1 MVFLH
6 RLLAHDFKHL
16 DVDITFP
23 NGILAIS
30 GPNESGK
37 SSIIEALLYAFF
49 GRTHKAPRGEKDRLI
64 NYDAE
69 SMVVQLEFEIEG
81 KTFRITRKTH
91 KKRPSEATLHEI
103 QPNGTTR
110 RLATS
115 VTQVNT
121 ELTELIGGIDL
132 SDMLASN
139 VVLQKDLD
147 RLTKLQK
154 MERRHVINAMMG
166 RECFT
171 RAVDRLA
178 NEIRPLRNE
187 RLPQVKEVLQ
197 QLHQQKDRYQE
208 NKQELETK
216 QQTRK
221 RIEADLK
228 TVSQTYTQTEKRY
241 TAIKAY
247 KEIKDEQ
254 DRLKREYEHKLELKG
269 QQEKEISRLD
279 KLKKRKAQLLAQK
292 KRFLTLDDDLS
303 AFDTLRSTADKLES
317 VMHEQTAITTT
328 ISHLESQLGDLEPL
342 ENVEAEYEQVQAQRI
357 AVEASQRKALSPL
370 LYIPSIGLFAA
381 SIGAILFNPLVGLI
395 LLVCSI
401 PFILYLFKTYLTY
414 HRIKPKLEELRHR
427 EQELSKHQ
435 IQWQSQTALSNQLR
449 EQITQR
455 DTLRAQISTLS
466 DAISSL
472 LPSLSADLSQTH
484 PLPDDYSHQEL
495 LNYLKGI
502 ERALQEN
509 SAQRGTLEG
518 ELQSIDAQLADISQL
533 ERSLKQIAKDIN
545 SITESITKIALP
557 ALPSDVPTY
566 SEAIFHELDQKVRD
580 LAEQKTRLQTE
591 RKTTG
596 ERIDELIAI
605 LERDKD
611 LVEKFEKKQE
621 EVTQLEETIAV
632 GQLTIEMLREVAER
646 GREQVRPRV
655 VNVMG
660 RLLAAITNGKYRFPK
675 LSEDYSLKV
684 YSSFAGEFVSADL
697 FSGGTED
704 QFLLALRLGF
714 AIALLP
720 HGRGTVPQ
728 FLLLDEPFA
737 GSDTERRDNII
748 RLLHDELSKTF
759 QQIIVVSHQRVVLQ
773 ASEHQIRMIN
783 GRVISSE

>member
-1 MVFLH
+1 MVYLH
-6 RLLAHDFKHL
+6 RLIANNFKHL

-49 GRTHKAPRGEKDRLI
+49 GRTHKAPRGEKERLI

-69 SMVVQLEFEIEG
+69 SMVVQLEFEVEG
-81 KTFRITRKTH
+81 KIFRITRKTH

-103 QPNGTTR
+103 QPDGSTHRHAIN
-110 RLATS
+110 
-115 VTQVNT
+115 VTNVNAAIS
-121 ELTELIGGIDL
+121 ELIGDIDL
-132 SDMLASN
+132 SDVLASN

-178 NEIRPLRNE
+178 NDIRPLRNE
-187 RLPQVKEVLQ
+187 RLPQIKEVLL
-197 QLHQQKDRYQE
+197 QLQQQKDRYQE

-216 QQTRK
+216 QKTRK
-221 RIEADLK
+221 RIETELK
-228 TVSQTYTQTEKRY
+228 TISQTYAQTEKRY

-254 DRLKREYEHKLELKG
+254 DRLKREYEHKQELKS
-269 QQEKEISRLD
+269 QQEKEISRLG
-279 KLKKRKAQLLAQK
+279 KLRKRKAQLLAQK
-292 KRFLTLDDDLS
+292 KRFLTLDDDL
-303 AFDTLRSTADKLES
+303 AVFDELRTAADSLES
-317 VMHEQTAITTT
+317 SLHEQSARTAT
-328 ISHLESQLGDLEPL
+328 ISRLELQIGELEPS
-342 ENVEAEYEQVQAQRI
+342 EDVEAEYEQVQAQRI
-357 AVEASQRKALSPL
+357 AAEASQQKVMSPL
-370 LYIPSIGLFAA
+370 LYIPSIGFFAA
-381 SIGAILFNPLVGLI
+381 SVGAILFNTLVGLI
-395 LLVCSI
+395 LLACSI
-401 PFILYLFKTYLTY
+401 PFILYLIRTYLTY
-414 HRIKPKLEELRHR
+414 HRAKPKLEELRHR
-427 EQELSKHQ
+427 EQELSEIR
-435 IQWQSQTALSNQLR
+435 IQQQSQTFLSNQLQ
-449 EQITQR
+449 EESTHR
-455 DTLRAQISTLS
+455 DALGAQISKLS
-466 DAISSL
+466 DTISSL
-472 LPSLSADLSQTH
+472 LPSLSADLTSSQ
-484 PLPDDYSHQEL
+484 PLPPDPSHL
-495 LNYLKGI
+495 DFINHLKGI
-502 ERALQEN
+502 EQKLQEDN
-509 SAQRGTLEG
+509 AQRGTLED
-518 ELQSIDAQLADISQL
+518 ELQLIETQLTDLSQL
-533 ERSLKQIAKDIN
+533 EQDLQHLAKDIS
-545 SITESITKIALP
+545 SISKLIAKIELP
-557 ALPSDVPTY
+557 ALPADVPKY
-566 SEAIFHELDQKVRD
+566 SETIFEELDKKVRD
-580 LAEQKTRLQTE
+580 LAENKASLQTE
-591 RKTTG
+591 RKTTR
-596 ERIDELIAI
+596 ERIDELTAL
-605 LERDKD
+605 LERDQD

-632 GQLTIEMLREVAER
+632 GQLTIEMLRDVAER

-684 YSSFAGEFVSADL
+684 YSSIAGEFINADL

-720 HGRGTVPQ
+720 HGRGTAPQ

-737 GSDTERRDNII
+737 GSDTDRRDNII
-748 RLLHDELSKTF
+748 QLLHDELSKAF
-759 QQIIVVSHQRVVLQ
+759 QQIIVVSHQPVILR